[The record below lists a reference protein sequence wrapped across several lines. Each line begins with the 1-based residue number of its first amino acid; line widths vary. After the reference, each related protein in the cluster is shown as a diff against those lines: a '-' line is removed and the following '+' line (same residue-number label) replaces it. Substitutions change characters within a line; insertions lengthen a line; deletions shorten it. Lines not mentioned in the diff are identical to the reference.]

1 MIVMIVIKSLIIGAI
16 LGAAVAA
23 GAARMFHAPEVQSM
37 GAFRTLGELN
47 ACKGDPITHFS
58 FGLGFFFNS
67 AASVAGAGALT
78 QDVVHRIIP
87 NWAAGLL
94 LLRNKNVEETLYSP
108 AAMLKAGALV
118 GAVVVTFLNTLAT
131 LIPQAAATVASKV
144 LGPASNLMLNPVM
157 PIIFWLAALD
167 AGRTTGIWATI
178 LGGAAHMIMGNA
190 VPGIVL
196 GILIGKSIE
205 EKGWK
210 NKSVITM
217 IAIVLVLFVLIA
229 YFRDFHLKLIAAF

>member
-1 MIVMIVIKSLIIGAI
+1 VIALVIIKSLIIGAI
-16 LGAAVAA
+16 LGAAIAA
-23 GAARMFHAPEVQSM
+23 GAARMFYAPEVQSM

-58 FGLGFFFNS
+58 FGLGFFFNA

-87 NWAAGLL
+87 NWAAALL
-94 LLRNKNVEETLYSP
+94 LLRNKKVEETLYSP

-118 GAVVVTFLNTLAT
+118 GAVVVTFLNTLAS
-131 LIPQAAATVASKV
+131 IVPKSMATVAAKV

-167 AGRTTGIWATI
+167 AGRITGIWATI

-190 VPGIVL
+190 VPGLVL
-196 GILIGKSIE
+196 GILIGKSVE
-205 EKGWK
+205 EKGYTK
-210 NKSVITM
+210 ATNTM
-217 IAIVLVLFVLIA
+217 IAIIVVLFALIA
-229 YFRDFHLKLIAAF
+229 YFRDFHLKLIALF